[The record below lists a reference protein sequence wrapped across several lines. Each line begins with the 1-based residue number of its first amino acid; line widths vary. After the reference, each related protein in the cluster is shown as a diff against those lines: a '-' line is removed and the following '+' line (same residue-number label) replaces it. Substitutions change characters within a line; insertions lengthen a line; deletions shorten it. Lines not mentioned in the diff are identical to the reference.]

1 MDQVQILAAPEVPEI
16 TMSLKAPVD
25 IVSTREVGPP
35 REAEDEE
42 QKHSANRSEVRWKKQ
57 NTNREDREI
66 QVLRNNQ
73 LKPHQK
79 SNAWR
84 MKKAKQYINETMYLN
99 YCIGSQVRN
108 KCTAQRSSMLRRLKE
123 DKQGPNFK
131 CK

>member
-79 SNAWR
+79 
-84 MKKAKQYINETMYLN
+84 KHCLKNEE
-99 YCIGSQVRN
+99 SQ
-108 KCTAQRSSMLRRLKE
+108 TIH
-123 DKQGPNFK
+123 
-131 CK
+131 